1 MTGEAAPGDLRAALS
16 AGLVPAMR
24 ARDAVTVSALRS
36 ALAALGNAEAVPSG
50 DRPRA
55 GAMEEAA
62 LGVGAADVPRRE
74 LSEDEVRAVV
84 EQEVAERVQAADRL
98 RALGRPADGERPEA
112 EAAVLR
118 GLLDA
123 ARRRA

>member
-1 MTGEAAPGDLRAALS
+1 MTGEAKSGDVRAALE

-36 ALAALGNAEAVPSG
+36 ALAALGNAEAVPSDG
-50 DRPRA
+50 HPRA
-55 GAMEEAA
+55 GAAEEAA

-74 LSEDEVRAVV
+74 LSADEVRAVV
-84 EQEVAERVQAADRL
+84 EREVAERVEAADRL
-98 RALGRPADGERPEA
+98 RALGRPADAERPA
-112 EAAVLR
+112 TEAAVLR
-118 GLLDA
+118 GLLYA